1 MRRPPPRLAL
11 LLLASGSSATT
22 EWRIAVL
29 PDGRPFAP
37 TDFALAPSPPLD
49 AAALKQGEALFA
61 LEYASVDAA
70 TRIWTDGGGSAQGWG
85 FFSKLQK
92 RPGDA
97 MFTFGAVL
105 RCLASRHPD
114 WAAGELGVGASAIR
128 AVQVLDPAAARLRKA
143 LGSVDPSLEL
153 SVLGTTTGLTGEDTR
168 LREAAPRSAL
178 RPDAAPSPPSPAA
191 QRCSPSRSCC
201 RPSQRGRA
209 WCMCRP
215 RRAGSGCWR
224 RSSSSCATRRA
235 SSARLGRTRR
245 RGGRAA
251 GRRPREREE
260 RERGGSSCWQVRLLR
275 SKYGIEAFNYRRQ
288 AVGDALAAFAPEGV
302 DVFFDGGR
310 PFPRAAP
317 ERGSTDAPPPLSRP
331 AAAHRP
337 PPAAR
342 VTASAAAATGVG
354 GRTLDEALLHMSK
367 FGTVLNVGAVSEF
380 SSSSRGG
387 LANAH
392 AITDR
397 ALRISG
403 FGVANYVPDFADAR
417 RRRAAPAPAPSP
429 CLLCPYRHSLAG
441 AGSPTSSSPA
451 SSRPRRPSLGG
462 RSTAQR
468 TPRSTPAAASARCSS
483 PAPSPRRRG
492 EEERTEA
499 EEGAEGRRPWRSWWC
514 GQALRSGATRR
525 PSPTPSCTTTGS
537 TRSPRCEPSPSR
549 T

>member
-1 MRRPPPRLAL
+1 MTHRLFFRRREVRTPRLARFRRPHTHLHPQNATPAAAARPPPPRLRL
-11 LLLASGSSATT
+11 LRDT

-29 PDGRPFAP
+29 PDGCPFAP
-37 TDFALAPSPPLD
+37 TNFALAPSPPLD

-70 TRIWTDGGGSAQGWG
+70 TRIWTGGSGSAQGLG

-92 RPGDA
+92 RPSDT
-97 MFTFGAVL
+97 MLTFGAVL

-201 RPSQRGRA
+201 RPGQRGRA

-224 RSSSSCATRRA
+224 RSSSSYAMRRA
-235 SSARLGRTRR
+235 SSAQLGRTRR

-251 GRRPREREE
+251 GRRPREGEE
-260 RERGGSSCWQVRLLR
+260 RERGGPSCRQVRLLR
-275 SKYGIEAFNYRRQ
+275 SKYGIKAFYYRRQ
-288 AVGDALAAFAPEGV
+288 AVGDALATLAPEGV

-331 AAAHRP
+331 AAARRP

-342 VTASAAAATGVG
+342 RPGHRLCRRGQASA
-354 GRTLDEALLHMSK
+354 
-367 FGTVLNVGAVSEF
+367 GA
-380 SSSSRGG
+380 
-387 LANAH
+387 
-392 AITDR
+392 
-397 ALRISG
+397 
-403 FGVANYVPDFADAR
+403 
-417 RRRAAPAPAPSP
+417 
-429 CLLCPYRHSLAG
+429 
-441 AGSPTSSSPA
+441 
-451 SSRPRRPSLGG
+451 
-462 RSTAQR
+462 RSTR
-468 TPRSTPAAASARCSS
+468 RCY
-483 PAPSPRRRG
+483 
-492 EEERTEA
+492 T
-499 EEGAEGRRPWRSWWC
+499 
-514 GQALRSGATRR
+514 
-525 PSPTPSCTTTGS
+525 
-537 TRSPRCEPSPSR
+537 
-549 T
+549 